1 MLPGNVTLI
10 YASADT
16 GGEYLAN
23 TMIRGADCSAMMTLD
38 YLEAG
43 KAPMNEESLRM
54 VYFKGRRIIF
64 PRQADHHRAVVLD
77 VQE

>member
-1 MLPGNVTLI
+1 
-10 YASADT
+10 
-16 GGEYLAN
+16 
-23 TMIRGADCSAMMTLD
+23 
-38 YLEAG
+38 
-43 KAPMNEESLRM
+43 MNEESLRM